1 MDKAYYRVL
10 GVDYGDVRIGL
21 SLSDLTRTIA
31 SPFETY
37 TRKNLKADLDYLVNL
52 IKEKEVKVVVF
63 GLPLNMDGSEGVRV
77 EKTKNFAYKLS
88 ELIDCKIEFCDERL
102 SSVSAEN
109 ILLSANVRR
118 DKRKQIIDKLAAT
131 IILQEYLDTHKG
143 E

>member
-21 SLSDLTRTIA
+21 ALSDLTRTIA

-37 TRKNLKADLDYLVNL
+37 TRKNTEADLKYLADL
-52 IKEKEVKVVVF
+52 INEKQVKVVVF

-77 EKTKNFAYKLS
+77 EKTKKFAVKLS
-88 ELIDCKIEFCDERL
+88 QLVDCKIEFNDERL

-109 ILLSANVRR
+109 ILLSADVSRA
-118 DKRKQIIDKLAAT
+118 KRKQVIDKLAAT
-131 IILQEYLDTHKG
+131 IILQEYLDAQ
-143 E
+143 

>member
-21 SLSDLTRTIA
+21 ALSDLTKTIA
-31 SPFETY
+31 SPYETY
-37 TRKNLKADLDYLVNL
+37 TRQNLNKDLQYLADL

-77 EKTKNFAYKLS
+77 EKTRKFALKLS
-88 ELIDCKIEFCDERL
+88 ELVDCKFEFVDERL

-109 ILLSANVRR
+109 ILLSADVSRA
-118 DKRKQIIDKLAAT
+118 KRKQVIDKLAAT
-131 IILQEYLDTHKG
+131 IILQEYLDAQ
-143 E
+143 

>member
-21 SLSDLTRTIA
+21 ALSDLTKTIA
-31 SPFETY
+31 SPYETY
-37 TRKNLKADLDYLVNL
+37 TRQNLNKDLQYLADL

-77 EKTKNFAYKLS
+77 EKTKKFALKLS
-88 ELIDCKIEFCDERL
+88 ELVDCKFEFVDERL

-109 ILLSANVRR
+109 ILLSADVSRA
-118 DKRKQIIDKLAAT
+118 KRKQVIDKLAAT
-131 IILQEYLDTHKG
+131 IILQEYLDAQ
-143 E
+143 

>member
-21 SLSDLTRTIA
+21 ALSDLTRTIA

-37 TRKNLKADLDYLVNL
+37 TRKNTETDLKYLADLIN
-52 IKEKEVKVVVF
+52 EKQVKVVVF

-77 EKTKNFAYKLS
+77 EKTKKFAVKLS
-88 ELIDCKIEFCDERL
+88 QLVDCKIEFNDERL

-109 ILLSANVRR
+109 ILLSADVSRA
-118 DKRKQIIDKLAAT
+118 KRKQVIDKLAAT
-131 IILQEYLDTHKG
+131 IILQEYLDAQ
-143 E
+143 